1 MESSLCPC
9 PSGAAANTSIA
20 ECSSYSNQSL
30 SDLNL
35 SDYCYDIV
43 ALEEEPVGET
53 WEMIYVGVVLLVMF
67 AALLSDRIGVSA
79 PVLNHTFLYVS
90 TERPNHSKVS

>member
-20 ECSSYSNQSL
+20 ECTGSSYSNQSL

-79 PVLNHTFLYVS
+79 TGFESYLLVVVREY
-90 TERPNHSKVS
+90 